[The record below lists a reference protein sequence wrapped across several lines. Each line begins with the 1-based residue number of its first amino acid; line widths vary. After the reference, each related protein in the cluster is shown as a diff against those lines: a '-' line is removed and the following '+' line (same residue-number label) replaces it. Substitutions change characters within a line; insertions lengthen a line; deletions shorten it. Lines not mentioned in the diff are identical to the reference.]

1 MDKKKIKNL
10 SFTIGGVCI
19 MVTGLLF
26 VLLTDLYL
34 KTLEKPSLYLLLSII
49 LAFTGSICFLLSD
62 NFKDKKK
69 MLYILKGIGVA
80 FSIGFVI
87 FLLIFLDK
95 TANSEVRIVFIIN
108 MCIAMVAVVLQI
120 VNLVFNAVTGVE
132 E

>member
-49 LAFTGSICFLLSD
+49 LAFTGSIEFFS
-62 NFKDKKK
+62 
-69 MLYILKGIGVA
+69 YSIL
-80 FSIGFVI
+80 
-87 FLLIFLDK
+87 
-95 TANSEVRIVFIIN
+95 
-108 MCIAMVAVVLQI
+108 
-120 VNLVFNAVTGVE
+120 
-132 E
+132 